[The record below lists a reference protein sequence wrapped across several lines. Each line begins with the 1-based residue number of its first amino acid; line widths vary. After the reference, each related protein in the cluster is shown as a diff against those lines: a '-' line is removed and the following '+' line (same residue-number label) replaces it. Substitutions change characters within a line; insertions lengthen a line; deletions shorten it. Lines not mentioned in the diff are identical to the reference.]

1 MTTQRTLR
9 LARVDTFVWRVPL
22 AEPVRNSFGMMKSRA
37 ALAVRIEDTEGAHGW
52 GEVFSNWP
60 PDGAEHRA
68 RLIEEVLA
76 PLALESAH
84 ESPAALFDNL
94 TRRTRVLVL
103 QTDEPGPFAQAIA
116 GLDIAAWDLVSRR
129 AGLPLW
135 RCLNPEAAARLP
147 ADGAA
152 DGAAGGAA
160 RVPARVSARVPVYAS
175 GINPTRPVEV
185 ALAQRDLGFR
195 AFKLKVGFG
204 VDRDLGNLR
213 DLRSALGTAA
223 TLMIDANQ
231 AWDLETGLA
240 MAARMAEA
248 DPLWLE
254 EPMPADTPVQTW
266 RSFAERSPIRLAA
279 GENLRG
285 RAEFAAAL
293 AGGALSY
300 VQPDVIK
307 WGGISGCFD
316 VGSAIVAAGL
326 VYCPHYLG
334 GGIGLNA
341 SAHLLAAV
349 GGEGLL
355 EVDSNPNPL
364 RDALAQP
371 APLIEDGHW
380 VMSAAAGLGVEP
392 DLQSLLRYRAG
403 RVVN

>member
-1 MTTQRTLR
+1 
-9 LARVDTFVWRVPL
+9 
-22 AEPVRNSFGMMKSRA
+22 
-37 ALAVRIEDTEGAHGW
+37 
-52 GEVFSNWP
+52 
-60 PDGAEHRA
+60 
-68 RLIEEVLA
+68 
-76 PLALESAH
+76 
-84 ESPAALFDNL
+84 
-94 TRRTRVLVL
+94 
-103 QTDEPGPFAQAIA
+103 
-116 GLDIAAWDLVSRR
+116 
-129 AGLPLW
+129 
-135 RCLNPEAAARLP
+135 
-147 ADGAA
+147 
-152 DGAAGGAA
+152 
-160 RVPARVSARVPVYAS
+160 VPVYAS